1 MNIEIVLNG
10 KYYIGDPS
18 ILDDKYIHGIWGD
31 LYNYENG
38 SHSINGYNFIVHNTH
53 NGDGIY
59 YDNKNR
65 KYIVNSGVLSIID
78 INLIDDI
85 SICKKYGHIFNFDKK
100 INFIYDAG
108 LFYILYGKKTIK
120 INTINIDEYNS
131 DYEEH
136 CEDEKGEYMSKIIH
150 DSDNESIY
158 SVNSNHNS
166 DESDEEK
173 DLEGSSKSFNFFKKK

>member
-1 MNIEIVLNG
+1 MNIEVVLNG
-10 KYYIGDPS
+10 KYYLGDPS
-18 ILDDKYIHGIWGD
+18 ILNDKYLHGIWGD

-59 YDNKNR
+59 YDNKNK

-108 LFYILYGKKTIK
+108 LFFILYDKKTIK
-120 INTINIDEYNS
+120 INTININEYDS
-131 DYEEH
+131 EYEEH
-136 CEDEKGEYMSKIIH
+136 CENEKGEYMSKII
-150 DSDNESIY
+150 DSDNESIH
-158 SVNSNHNS
+158 SANSNHKS

-173 DLEGSSKSFNFFKKK
+173 DLEEPSKSFNFFKKK